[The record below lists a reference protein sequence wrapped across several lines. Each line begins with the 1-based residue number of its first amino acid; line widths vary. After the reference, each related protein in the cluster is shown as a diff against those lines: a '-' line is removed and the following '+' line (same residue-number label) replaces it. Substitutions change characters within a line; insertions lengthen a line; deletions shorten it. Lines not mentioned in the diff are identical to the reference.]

1 MPTDAALE
9 PRVPALRALYREQK
23 TAMLD
28 SLRADGAGTRGIRG
42 ALTRLAG
49 LTDASLRGLW
59 QANGFG
65 GDLALLAVGG
75 YGRGEL
81 FPYSDV
87 DVLLL
92 LPDAADPARDTALRQ
107 RIESF
112 IGQCWD
118 IGLEIGS
125 SVRTVAE
132 CVSVAQGD
140 VTVQTA
146 LLEARLIVGNRRLF
160 KGFQA
165 RFSAQLDALDFF
177 SAKRLEMRQ
186 RHAKY
191 EDTPY
196 ALEPNIKE
204 SPGGLRDLQIILWTA
219 RAAGIGGRWEDLHR
233 AGLVTTHEL
242 RQLRHNEALLSAI
255 RSRLHLIAARR
266 EDRLVFDLQNAV
278 AESFGFQHRLADDG
292 RVMLRASE
300 VLMRRYYWAA
310 KAVTQLNQI
319 LLQNIEEHLR
329 AARGE
334 AAPEQRRINDRFFDK
349 GGMIE
354 VASDDLYQREP
365 QAILET
371 FLLYAKTPGL
381 KGLSAR
387 TLRALY
393 NARTVMDHGF
403 RTDPANRKTFLA
415 ILQQPQGITHAF
427 RLMNQTSVLGRYLWV
442 FRRIVGQ
449 MQHDL
454 FHVYTV
460 DQHILMVLR
469 NVRRFF
475 IPEHAHEYPFC
486 SQLAAGWDKPWV
498 LYVAALFHDI
508 AKGRGGD
515 HSELGAGEVR
525 RFCREH
531 GVQQADAQLI
541 EFLVSHHLLMSRIAQ
556 KEDLSDP
563 EVIEAFARQVGNE
576 RQLTALYLLTVADV
590 RGTSPKV
597 WNAWKGKLLE
607 DLYKLT
613 VRTLGGR
620 APDPGAVIESR
631 KRQALI
637 QLALASEPQDSHK
650 RLWDTL
656 EVSYFMRHD
665 AGEIAWH
672 TRQLARHAVRPVA
685 TKTEAVGAGGASAGT
700 VKTFETIVRARLSP
714 VGEGL
719 QVLVYA
725 ADQPDLF
732 ARICG
737 YFDRAGFSIL
747 DAKIHTTRN
756 GRALDTFQ
764 IINPLVPD
772 HNREF
777 IGMVEAELPAA
788 VESQA
793 PLAPPRLGRVSRRVK
808 SFPIAPRVD
817 LRPDDKAQ
825 RWLLTVT
832 ASDRVGLL
840 YSIAR
845 VLAAH
850 GINLELAKVSTLGER
865 VEDMFLLQGAQLQ
878 HNKTQ
883 LAIEQELLD
892 VLEPQ

>member
-1 MPTDAALE
+1 MSTDAALE

-23 TAMLD
+23 NAMLD
-28 SLRADGAGTRGIRG
+28 GLRAGGAGTRGIRG

-49 LTDASLRGLW
+49 LTDAALRSLW

-132 CVSVAQGD
+132 CVSVAQDD

-334 AAPEQRRINDRFFDK
+334 AAPEQRRINERFFDK

-365 QAILET
+365 HAILET

-672 TRQLARHAVRPVA
+672 TRQLARYAARPIA
-685 TKTEAVGAGGASAGT
+685 TKKEAAGAGGASAGT

>member
-1 MPTDAALE
+1 MSTDAAIE

-23 TAMLD
+23 NAMLD
-28 SLRADGAGTRGIRG
+28 GLRAGGAGTRGIRG

-49 LTDASLRGLW
+49 LTDAALRSLW

-107 RIESF
+107 RIEAF

-125 SVRTVAE
+125 SVRTVPE
-132 CVSVAQGD
+132 CLSVAQGD

-204 SPGGLRDLQIILWTA
+204 SPGGLRDLQIILWAA

-334 AAPEQRRINDRFFDK
+334 AAPEQRRINERFFDK

-365 QAILET
+365 HAILET

-576 RQLTALYLLTVADV
+576 RYLTALYLLTVADV

-685 TKTEAVGAGGASAGT
+685 TKTEAVGAGGESAGT

-850 GINLELAKVSTLGER
+850 GIDLELAKITTLGER
-865 VEDMFLLQGAQLQ
+865 VEDMFLLQGAPLQ
-878 HNKTQ
+878 HAKTQ
-883 LAIEQELLD
+883 LAIEHELLE
-892 VLEPQ
+892 VLEAQ

>member
-1 MPTDAALE
+1 MSTDAALE

-23 TAMLD
+23 NAMLD
-28 SLRADGAGTRGIRG
+28 GLRAGGAGTRGIRG

-49 LTDASLRGLW
+49 LTDAALRSLW

-107 RIESF
+107 RIEAF

-125 SVRTVAE
+125 SVRTVPE
-132 CVSVAQGD
+132 CLSVAQGD

-204 SPGGLRDLQIILWTA
+204 SPGGLRDLQIILWAA

-334 AAPEQRRINDRFFDK
+334 AAPEQRRINERFFDK

-365 QAILET
+365 HAILET

-576 RQLTALYLLTVADV
+576 RYLTALYLLTVADV

-685 TKTEAVGAGGASAGT
+685 TKTEAAGAGGASAGT

>member
-23 TAMLD
+23 NAMLD
-28 SLRADGAGTRGIRG
+28 GLRADGAGTRGIRG

-49 LTDASLRGLW
+49 LTDASLRSLW

-132 CVSVAQGD
+132 CVSVAQDD

-334 AAPEQRRINDRFFDK
+334 AAPEQRRINERFFDK

-576 RQLTALYLLTVADV
+576 RYLTALYLLTVADV

>member
-23 TAMLD
+23 NAMLD
-28 SLRADGAGTRGIRG
+28 GLRAGGAGTRGIRG

-49 LTDASLRGLW
+49 LTDASLHGLW

-132 CVSVAQGD
+132 CVSVAQDD

-334 AAPEQRRINDRFFDK
+334 AAPEQRRINERFFDK

-541 EFLVSHHLLMSRIAQ
+541 EFLVSYHLLMSRIAQ

-576 RQLTALYLLTVADV
+576 RYLTALYLLTVADV

-685 TKTEAVGAGGASAGT
+685 TKTEAAGAGGASAGT